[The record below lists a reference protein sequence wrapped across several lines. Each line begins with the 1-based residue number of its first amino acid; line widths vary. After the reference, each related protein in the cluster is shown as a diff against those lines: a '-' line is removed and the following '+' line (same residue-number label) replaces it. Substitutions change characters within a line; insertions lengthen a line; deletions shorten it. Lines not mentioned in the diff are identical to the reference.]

1 MIATTISYRIFIRL
15 NRRKKKMSS
24 ILLNK
29 NIYLESVVPEPVNIL
44 KSVNVRYQYENG
56 KRTDT
61 IAGHVYEVVN
71 SKTLDTFNVLVEGS
85 KKPIVTNDEIFAK
98 NDEDM
103 HIFVEFENARLRLYY
118 STVTNKIEDSI
129 KADGVHIVET
139 K

>member
-1 MIATTISYRIFIRL
+1 
-15 NRRKKKMSS
+15 MSS

-103 HIFVEFENARLRLYY
+103 HIFVEVENARLRLYY